1 MLTRIDFLHNI
12 NKNLFIDPSEVY
24 SEITSTIKFN
34 KDSKDNKDNK
44 DNTGLKDIKYVAYFA
59 WLNQVLFFLSIIDD
73 IDNYKKFNESDYLL
87 FFYAFFGFNDCLKQI
102 AQFKNINLEDSR
114 SAFFKKSFEKLKNIL
129 YDICNKENINSEEP
143 KQILYLKDKNKFL
156 NFVRAVSVAHVANTD
171 SGGGFIELKSPYI
184 CFVLNSI
191 NPLPIAFVGSKIE
204 EAFYISVLVV
214 SKNGKYIPII
224 FPIYI
229 NEIKEYVKYFY
240 NKIFNY

>member
-1 MLTRIDFLHNI
+1 MLTRVDFLHDI
-12 NKNLFIDPSEVY
+12 NKNLLIDPSEVY
-24 SEITSTIKFN
+24 GEIISTINF
-34 KDSKDNKDNK
+34 NKDNK
-44 DNTGLKDIKYVAYFA
+44 DNRNSSGLKDIKNVAYFA
-59 WLNQVLFFLSIIDD
+59 WLNQLLFFLSIIDD
-73 IDNYKKFNESDYLL
+73 IDNYKKFNESDCLL

-114 SAFFKKSFEKLKNIL
+114 SAFFKKSFEKFKNIL
-129 YDICNKENINSEEP
+129 DDICNKENINSEEP

-156 NFVRAVSVAHVANTD
+156 NFVRAVSVAHVSNTD

-191 NPLPIAFVGSKIE
+191 HPLPIAFVGSKIE

-214 SKNGKYIPII
+214 GENDNNIPII

-229 NEIKEYVKYFY
+229 NEIKEYIKYFF
-240 NKIFNY
+240 NKICSYQNN